1 MERVLLHV
9 SLYLGDCLEWD
20 HYCYV
25 LYRHNY
31 HLMTMIE
38 MVGFTTPFLMHDSAV
53 EKLENIGDWN
63 DKREWKETLLA
74 KKY

>member
-1 MERVLLHV
+1 
-9 SLYLGDCLEWD
+9 
-20 HYCYV
+20 
-25 LYRHNY
+25 
-31 HLMTMIE
+31 MIE